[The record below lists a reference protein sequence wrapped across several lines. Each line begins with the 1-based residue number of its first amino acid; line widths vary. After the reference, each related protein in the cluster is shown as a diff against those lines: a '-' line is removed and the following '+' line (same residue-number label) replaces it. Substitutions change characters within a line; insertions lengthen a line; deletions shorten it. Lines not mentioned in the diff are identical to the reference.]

1 MRYTSGLPNSLELY
15 EIDLPYGEGGNSSLR
30 KGPSSRS
37 SHGLRRR
44 ITSPVRVGRVASR
57 ALRSRIFPPRTTV

>member
-30 KGPSSRS
+30 KGPSSRKWSRLEKANHVTSASGPSGQQS
-37 SHGLRRR
+37 SA
-44 ITSPVRVGRVASR
+44 IEDFST
-57 ALRSRIFPPRTTV
+57 